1 MKGVKVLKFGGT
13 SMGSAESMR
22 MVMDII
28 QKPSHDARV
37 AAVVVSA
44 MSGATNQLIKIAR
57 HAGAKDFSYKE
68 VLKEL
73 ERRHIATVKELL
85 TGGHKKNALAR
96 IDELFRHLESVVLGI
111 SRLRELSPGGLDY
124 VMSFGE
130 RLSAHIL
137 TAALK
142 DRKVRCE
149 YLNARHVVTTDEHF
163 GSATVDF
170 KKTDKAI
177 RAHFSARGRSASGRK
192 KHSAL
197 QIVTGFIGSTADG
210 KTTTL
215 GRGGSDYSAAII
227 GAALGA
233 KSIEIWTDVSGI
245 MTADPRIVSEAKVLP
260 ELAFEEAGELA
271 YFGAKVLH
279 PKTILPAM
287 RKKIPVKVLNTFQP
301 EDKGTTIV
309 ANFAQRRKKSHTIEA
324 LTFKSPVVA
333 VHINSPEFF
342 DGNGFIA
349 RIFQIFD
356 TYRTSIDVVTTSV
369 TSVSVTVEDEKNLSK
384 ILKELRVLGKVSVE
398 RGKAIICAV
407 GGGVNVAG
415 VAGRMFTVLGENKI
429 PVEMISQESSG
440 VSITFVVE
448 EKDAKKTLKVLHKEY
463 IEVAR

>member
-1 MKGVKVLKFGGT
+1 
-13 SMGSAESMR
+13 MGSAEAMR
-22 MVMDII
+22 QTISII
-28 QKPSHDARV
+28 KNSSHDART

-44 MSGATNQLIKIAR
+44 MSGVTNELIRCAR
-57 HAGAKDFSYKE
+57 LAAAKDKEYKK
-68 VLKEL
+68 VLTEIK
-73 ERRHIATVKELL
+73 RRHVKTVHTLL
-85 TGGHKKNALAR
+85 GRKTQSAALAT
-96 IDELFRHLESVVLGI
+96 IDELMGHLENAVLGVY
-111 SRLRELSPGGLDY
+111 RLRELSPGALDY
-124 VMSFGE
+124 IMSFGE

-137 TAALK
+137 AYALS
-142 DRKVRCE
+142 DSGVRSE
-149 YLNARHVVTTDEHF
+149 YLNARHVITTDEHF

-170 KKTDKAI
+170 EKTDKAI
-177 RAHFSARGRSASGRK
+177 RAHFRK
-192 KHSAL
+192 HKAL
-197 QIVTGFIGSTADG
+197 QVATGFIGSTSDG

-245 MTADPRIVSEAKVLP
+245 MTADPRLVPEAKVVP

-287 RKKIPVKVLNTFQP
+287 RRKIPVKVLNTFRP
-301 EDKGTTIV
+301 EDRGTTIV

-324 LTFKSPVVA
+324 LTFKGPVAA
-333 VHINSPEFF
+333 VHIYSPEFF

-349 RIFQIFD
+349 RIFEIFD

-369 TSVSVTVEDEKNLSK
+369 ASVSVTVEDEKNLPK
-384 ILKELRVLGKVSVE
+384 ILKELRELGKVSVE
-398 RGKAIICAV
+398 RNKAIICAV
-407 GGGVNVAG
+407 GGGMNVAG
-415 VAGRMFTVLGENKI
+415 VVGRMFTVLGEHKI

-440 VSITFVVE
+440 VSMTFVVRQ
-448 EKDAKKTLKVLHKEY
+448 KDAKKTLKVLHKEY